1 MRGVEL
7 PGCVPR
13 EELPAA
19 SKCPLWLL
27 EARGLG
33 DGVDEVKVGAPVHGF
48 DWEEEWV
55 CLSGFSLELFKARK
69 VSRGGAL
76 GSFWGQAIVE
86 VGDLRTQ
93 RQGRWRQLLS
103 DRPQD
108 VRPAAPAELSL
119 L

>member
-33 DGVDEVKVGAPVHGF
+33 DGVDEAKVGAPAHGF

-55 CLSGFSLELFKARK
+55 CLSGA
-69 VSRGGAL
+69 V
-76 GSFWGQAIVE
+76 
-86 VGDLRTQ
+86 
-93 RQGRWRQLLS
+93 
-103 DRPQD
+103 
-108 VRPAAPAELSL
+108 
-119 L
+119 